1 MASAWRRVMVY
12 LGLVDDDEYEEY
24 EPVYEDQPVRAGRP
38 AAPPSPYEP
47 EASGVR
53 TLSREESGV
62 TLQPRPAVV
71 RPITPVEAIATRL
84 AGAAATTAAAPCILA
99 ASSSP

>member
-1 MASAWRRVMVY
+1 MAGVGRRVLVY

-24 EPVYEDQPVRAGRP
+24 EPVYEDQAVRAGRP
-38 AAPPSPYEP
+38 PAPASAYEP
-47 EASGVR
+47 EPSGVR

-71 RPITPVEAIATRL
+71 RPITPVQSAKVHVVALPHT
-84 AGAAATTAAAPCILA
+84 GPPTAVR
-99 ASSSP
+99 